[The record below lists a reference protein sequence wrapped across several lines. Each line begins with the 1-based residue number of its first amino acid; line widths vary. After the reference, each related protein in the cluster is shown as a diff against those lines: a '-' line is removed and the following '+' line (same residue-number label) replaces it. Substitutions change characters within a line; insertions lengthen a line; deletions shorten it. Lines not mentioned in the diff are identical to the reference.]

1 MRCLPATPF
10 PMPKRPFP
18 LKYPLPSDRAV
29 LASQAAA
36 QRKEQNSSLYNRT
49 LRNSLTK
56 SPQKSPVKSSQKVP
70 QSKDGLTDA
79 ADSALDDV
87 SPSSGMY
94 FGYSLVLFLF

>member
-18 LKYPLPSDRAV
+18 LKYPLPSDRAT

-36 QRKEQNSSLYNRT
+36 QRREQNSSLYNRT

-56 SPQKSPVKSSQKVP
+56 SPQKSPVKNNNRTP
-70 QSKDGLTDA
+70 QSKDGLADA
-79 ADSALDDV
+79 GDSAVDDV

-94 FGYSLVLFLF
+94 FE